1 MNRGLLCDFNGE
13 AMRKTFV
20 WHCLC
25 VVNNY
30 HESSMCGST
39 EVERMFVGQMFL
51 GQLMARIWELFECYW
66 RGPH

>member
-1 MNRGLLCDFNGE
+1 
-13 AMRKTFV
+13 MRKTFI

-30 HESSMCGST
+30 HEASMCGST

-66 RGPH
+66 R